1 MSIQIVDYSEEAHVV
16 EEAAV
21 VVSPRCK
28 CKPPS
33 PHADAFPYI
42 ARATREIY
50 GVDISSALSDQ
61 LDLGLRRLD
70 VVLLHGQLPLGD
82 SWLARLLPNSQETA
96 RCVAPMPDP
105 ITAALSILSAGV
117 GNVVV
122 DMRYGYAKYT
132 DIIAEYA
139 TATNAK
145 LQLLVTKP
153 LALPGDVIFHSSTPP
168 YLKERYVKAA
178 GEVSITRGFVRLKP
192 LSYIDEDCDI
202 SAPDFAKT
210 LERVAQVLDLD
221 MGLLDHVVS
230 QPAVSHTYLQEF
242 ATTWQIGYLAKW
254 DLIRQAPGGWTA
266 TSKLM
271 YLYGLARGR

>member
-1 MSIQIVDYSEEAHVV
+1 MSAQIVDYSEEAHVV
-16 EEAAV
+16 EEAAA
-21 VVSPRCK
+21 VVSPRCR
-28 CKPPS
+28 CRPPS

-42 ARATREIY
+42 ARAVKEMY
-50 GVDISSALSDQ
+50 GVDVGNALSDQ
-61 LDLGLRRLD
+61 VDLGLRRLD
-70 VVLLHGQLPLGD
+70 VVLLHGQLPLHG
-82 SWLARLLPNSQETA
+82 SWLAKLLPHSQKTA
-96 RCVAPMPDP
+96 RCVAPVPDP
-105 ITAALSILSAGV
+105 VTAALSILSAGA

-122 DMRYGYAKYT
+122 DMRYGYAKYA

-139 TATNAK
+139 AATNAK

-178 GEVSITRGFVRLKP
+178 GEVSISRGSVRLKP
-192 LSYIDEDCDI
+192 LSYIDEDCDV

-254 DLIRQAPGGWTA
+254 DLIRQVPGGWTA
-266 TSKLM
+266 APKLI